1 MAHYSENIV
10 KLNALLTLPKQQS
23 SCNQFL
29 YDFDHHQKAKILATL
44 LANAD
49 LGTPELN
56 RNTVSDLLKGEVIW
70 PKETGISEAISTFD
84 DIQLLEEL
92 GAISFYADYLQTHFR
107 SCCEQGYLHETV
119 KPLNDALI
127 DLRDITW
134 GNNGF
139 IKPFFKIPLSKLLQ
153 QVAIFQKLQLPH

>member
-10 KLNALLTLPKQQS
+10 KLNALLTLPKQQP

-29 YDFDHHQKAKILATL
+29 YDFDCHQKAKILATL
-44 LANAD
+44 LANAE

-56 RNTVSDLLKGEVIW
+56 RKTVAGLLNGDVVW
-70 PKETGISEAISTFD
+70 PRDNGLSEAISTFD

-92 GAISFYADYLQTHFR
+92 GAISFYADYLQAHFR
-107 SCCEQGYLHETV
+107 SIREQKYLHETV

-127 DLRDITW
+127 DLRDIT
-134 GNNGF
+134 
-139 IKPFFKIPLSKLLQ
+139 
-153 QVAIFQKLQLPH
+153 